1 MISTRTSLIRGLLL
15 RCPYCGRGKLFR
27 RGFSMYERCPVC
39 GWRFER
45 EEGYWTGAIAV
56 NLTVT
61 VLLIVIILVPVAI
74 ALATS
79 QIPVLLLMIVSLPLP
94 ILLPLLFFRHAK
106 SLWMSFDFMIHPVE
120 PDERRGPIPLP

>member
-1 MISTRTSLIRGLLL
+1 
-15 RCPYCGRGKLFR
+15 
-27 RGFSMYERCPVC
+27 MYERCPVC

-45 EEGYWTGAIAV
+45 EE
-56 NLTVT
+56 
-61 VLLIVIILVPVAI
+61 

>member
-1 MISTRTSLIRGLLL
+1 MISTKTSLLRGLLL

-27 RGFSMYERCPVC
+27 RGLAMYERCPVC

-56 NLTVT
+56 NMTVT
-61 VLLIVIILVPVAI
+61 ALLIVIILVPVAI
-74 ALATS
+74 VLATS
-79 QIPVLLLMIVSLPLP
+79 QIPVLELMIASLPLP

-106 SLWMSFDFMIHPVE
+106 SLWMSFDFMMHPVE
-120 PDERRGPIPLP
+120 PDERR

>member
-1 MISTRTSLIRGLLL
+1 MMWRGLTR
-15 RCPYCGRGKLFR
+15 RCARCGGGKLFKR
-27 RGFSMYERCPVC
+27 YLNMVEDCPTC
-39 GWRFER
+39 GLHFER

-56 NLTVT
+56 NLAVT

-79 QIPVLLLMIVSLPLP
+79 QIPVLELMIASLPLP

-106 SLWMSFDFMIHPVE
+106 SFWMSFDFRVHPVDPE
-120 PDERRGPIPLP
+120 ELR

>member
-1 MISTRTSLIRGLLL
+1 
-15 RCPYCGRGKLFR
+15 
-27 RGFSMYERCPVC
+27 MYERCPVC

-61 VLLIVIILVPVAI
+61 VLLIVVILVPIAV

-79 QIPVLLLMIVSLPLP
+79 QIPILLLMIVSLPLP

>member
-1 MISTRTSLIRGLLL
+1 MISTKTSLLRGLLL

-27 RGFSMYERCPVC
+27 RGLAMYERCPVC

-56 NLTVT
+56 NLVVT
-61 VLLIVIILVPVAI
+61 VLLLVVILVPLAI

-79 QIPVLLLMIVSLPLP
+79 QIPVIILVIASLPLP
-94 ILLPLLFFRHAK
+94 ILLPLLFFRHSK
-106 SLWMSFDFMIHPVE
+106 SFWMSFDFMMHPVE
-120 PDERRGPIPLP
+120 PGER